1 MSEMNTL
8 GARVR
13 RAFGTRLT
21 RKKPIEMLLGDTAGA
36 DAEHGHLRRGITPF
50 QLTMFGVG
58 STIGTGIFFV
68 LAQTVPTAGPA
79 VIVSF
84 AIAGLVAGL
93 TALCYA
99 EMASMI
105 PVSGSSYSY
114 AYATLG
120 EGVAYFVAC
129 CLILEY
135 GISAAAVAV
144 GWSGYLNKV
153 FEIVFGS
160 GLPASLTAAPLVADG
175 YSLGFGG
182 DGVINLPA
190 AILVFLCCLLLI
202 RGSRESARAN
212 AIMVLIKMGVL
223 AMFIL
228 IAVTG
233 FSASNLQPFAPFG
246 FAGISAAAGTIFFT
260 YVGLDAVSTAGEEV
274 ENPKRN
280 LPLAIIAALIIVTSL
295 YVLVALTALGVQP
308 AGEFEG
314 QEAGLATILENLT
327 GSSWPALVLA
337 AGAVISVF
345 SVTLVVLYGQTRI
358 LFAMSRDGMIP
369 ELFHRVNPR
378 TMSPVPCTI
387 VVAIFVGAIA
397 AFVPDAILW
406 DLTSMGTLVAFS
418 VVSAGVMILRHTRP
432 DMPRGFKVP
441 FYPVLP
447 ILSIVASFYLISSL
461 NPTVFELFA
470 IWLVIAAVFY
480 FAYSARNSRL
490 EKLGTPG
497 SASATGS

>member
-1 MSEMNTL
+1 MNGSSSL
-8 GARVR
+8 GV
-13 RAFGTRLT
+13 RLT
-21 RKKPIEMLLGDTAGA
+21 RKKPIEKLVSDTAGS
-36 DAEHGHLRRGITPF
+36 DAEHGHLKRGITPF

-68 LAQTVPTAGPA
+68 LAETVPTAGPA

-84 AIAGLVAGL
+84 IIAGVVAGL

-135 GISAAAVAV
+135 GISAAAVAI
-144 GWSGYLNKV
+144 GWSGYLNKL
-153 FEIVFGS
+153 FEIVLGS
-160 GLPASLTAAPLVADG
+160 GLPPALLSAPLVADG
-175 YSLGFGG
+175 YRLRPGG
-182 DGVINLPA
+182 DGIINLPA
-190 AILVFLCCLLLI
+190 VILVFMCCLLLI
-202 RGSRESARAN
+202 RGSRESAKAN
-212 AIMVLIKMGVL
+212 AIMVIIKIGVL
-223 AMFIL
+223 AMFVL
-228 IAVTG
+228 IAITG
-233 FSASNLQPFAPFG
+233 FSAENLQPFAPFG
-246 FAGISAAAGTIFFT
+246 FAGVSAAAGTIFFT

-280 LPLAIIAALIIVTSL
+280 LPIAIISALIIVTLL

-308 AGEFEG
+308 AAAFEG
-314 QEAGLATILENLT
+314 QEAGLATILQNLT
-327 GSSWPALVLA
+327 GHDWPALVLA

-358 LFAMSRDGMIP
+358 LFAMSRDGMLP
-369 ELFHRVNPR
+369 ELFYRVNPR
-378 TMSPVPCTI
+378 TMSPVACTV

-397 AFVPDAILW
+397 AFVPSDVLW
-406 DLTSMGTLVAFS
+406 DLTSMGTLVAFM
-418 VVSAGVMILRHTRP
+418 VVSAGVIILRRTRP
-432 DMPRGFKVP
+432 DMPRGFRVP

-447 ILSIVASFYLISSL
+447 LLSIAACLYLISNL
-461 NPTVFELFA
+461 NWIVYELFG
-470 IWLVIAAVFY
+470 IWLVLGAIFY
-480 FAYSARNSRL
+480 FAYSARHSRL
-490 EKLGTPG
+490 ENAP
-497 SASATGS
+497 